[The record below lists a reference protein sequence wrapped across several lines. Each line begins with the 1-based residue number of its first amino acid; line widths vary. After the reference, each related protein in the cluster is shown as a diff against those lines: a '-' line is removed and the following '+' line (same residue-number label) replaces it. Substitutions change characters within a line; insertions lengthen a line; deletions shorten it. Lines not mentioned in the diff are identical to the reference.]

1 MRDRIRFIKFINTFF
16 NRKVK
21 KNEMIFYECD
31 SLKLI
36 KLVLELEKIIDVP
49 KKLEFKSKKD
59 LYEIFF

>member
-1 MRDRIRFIKFINTFF
+1 VRDRIKFIKFINTFF
-16 NRKVK
+16 NRNVK

-36 KLVLELEKIIDVP
+36 KLILELEKFLEIP
-49 KKLEFKSKKD
+49 KKLQFKTKKD

>member
-1 MRDRIRFIKFINTFF
+1 
-16 NRKVK
+16 
-21 KNEMIFYECD
+21 MIFYECD

-36 KLVLELEKIIDVP
+36 KLVLELEKFIDVP

>member
-16 NRKVK
+16 NRNVN